1 MSNDAQSQQQQSVS
15 LVYEFVGNYRNQQY
29 TQIER
34 VRREIIWNNA
44 QINKKTN
51 EGEAFFK
58 IFLFNLEI
66 KQKRKG

>member
-29 TQIER
+29 TQNER
-34 VRREIIWNNA
+34 VRREIIWNNV

-51 EGEAFFK
+51 EGEAFF
-58 IFLFNLEI
+58 
-66 KQKRKG
+66 